1 MAAEAPQVV
10 VNAGARTARE
20 ILTTVAAAGTVIA
33 SPDVAPLGDTLLVIA
48 PEHAATIA
56 GDGWSKADVRRFVW
70 EECRISVNGARAP
83 KFSDPER
90 LHIVVAGGTAG
101 RFSAWVP
108 GWPFRGAPSRLVLKR
123 VGRAGDV

>member
-10 VNAGARTARE
+10 VNTAGRTARE
-20 ILTTVAAAGTVIA
+20 ILSTVARAGTVIA
-33 SPDVAPLGDTLLVIA
+33 SPETAPLGDTLLVIG

-56 GDGWSKADVRRFVW
+56 ADGWSKADARAFVW
-70 EECRISVNGARAP
+70 EECRVMADGTPVP
-83 KFSDPER
+83 KFSEPAR

-108 GWPFRGAPSRLVLKR
+108 GWPFRGAPSRLVFRR
-123 VGRAGDV
+123 VAPV